1 MMNFDAL
8 DFSECRSE
16 ERISFFWGSVYILLI
31 GSRNTNTLPRRGE
44 DVITPAGVIILPF
57 AGTFGLHFNDSKHIF
72 LTSSPTIRW
81 YRNLPANYGLPLD
94 GRAMQAK
101 VLLSSPQKCP
111 HLTPKTFSRQQYSFS
126 LSNTCICMCNLWTVI
141 VRNVEFLYVQ
151 YPSASTLS
159 LKALFNN
166 FSL

>member
-1 MMNFDAL
+1 MFLLGSIKAYLCPNMMNFDAL

-72 LTSSPTIRW
+72 SPRLPR
-81 YRNLPANYGLPLD
+81 YRNLPSNYGLPLD
-94 GRAMQAK
+94 GRAMLQAK
-101 VLLSSPQKCP
+101 VFLSSPQSVLIWPPKLSADNNTHSVCP
-111 HLTPKTFSRQQYSFS
+111 IHVYACATFGQ
-126 LSNTCICMCNLWTVI
+126 L
-141 VRNVEFLYVQ
+141 
-151 YPSASTLS
+151 
-159 LKALFNN
+159 
-166 FSL
+166 